1 MKLCFYANRR
11 NEVPIMLSLAVRNTG
26 KIIREKSKSE
36 NIRLGR
42 LFTKKNTAALMA
54 DMVSLDPEKSA
65 YTILDPGAGTGILSA
80 AVIEHICKNA
90 KNCKQIFLTCYEN
103 DPVFVPMLEDNLERI
118 RKKCRHDYDVR
129 LFVTVYEENYPIDVK
144 NHYTVTYFDTV
155 EDKFD
160 IIICNPPEDLV
171 EKNSPEA
178 IGAGGISML
187 KLSLAFI
194 FAKVAANHLEADG
207 QMVIMLPTT
216 FATAD
221 SLRAI
226 RKEMASLL
234 TIKKIHLFIGK
245 LKNAKRAGPLRKKLI
260 ISYKK
265 TYAKENIL
273 ISTSA
278 ENPTA
283 DQITKLTP
291 LPYGFVVD
299 EADGS
304 LTLPKSTEE
313 MNIVNY
319 INHFPETLASIGLK
333 IHTGLIVDSKCKGI
347 IFDKEIPGSIPL
359 IRLGAIKGAGVSFP
373 APNVSGQ
380 YLMPV
385 STAIFQ
391 KNKNLLL
398 IKRVPAKSD
407 DRFLKCA
414 LYFAA
419 QRASNQYISTHNK
432 LNYIDTA
439 DPKDELSARLAFG
452 LFALLNSTIY
462 DRYISIISKSKQ
474 INSKEM
480 RELRLPPKHLIENMG
495 MRLMAGKD
503 TSVAACDAIVNPTLH
518 ITAKK

>member
-1 MKLCFYANRR
+1 
-11 NEVPIMLSLAVRNTG
+11 MLSLTVRNTG
-26 KIIREKSKSE
+26 KIVREKSKSE

-54 DMVSLDPEKSA
+54 EMVVLDPEKTA

-80 AVIEHICKNA
+80 AIIEHICKNA

-103 DPVFVPMLEDNLERI
+103 NPVFLPMLEDNLERI

-129 LFVTVYEENYPIDVK
+129 LFATVYDENYPIDVK
-144 NHYTVTYFDTV
+144 NHYTVTFFEPV

-160 IIICNPPEDLV
+160 IIICNPPEELI
-171 EKNSPEA
+171 EKGSPEA
-178 IGAGGISML
+178 LAAGGVSML
-187 KLSLAFI
+187 KLSLAYVFL
-194 FAKVAANHLEADG
+194 KVAGAHLEPNG

-221 SLRAI
+221 SLSAI
-226 RKEMASLL
+226 RRELATSLS
-234 TIKKIHLFIGK
+234 INKIHLFIGK
-245 LKNAKRAGPLRKKLI
+245 LKNARRAVPLKKKLI
-260 ISYKK
+260 IAYKK
-265 TYAKENIL
+265 SEQRSEVL

-283 DQITKLTP
+283 DKISYLNP
-291 LPYGFVVD
+291 LPYDFVVD
-299 EADGS
+299 PADGS
-304 LTLPKSTEE
+304 LTLPKSLEE
-313 MNIVNY
+313 MKIVGY
-319 INHFPETLASIGLK
+319 INRFPETLASLGLK
-333 IHTGLIVDSKCKGI
+333 IHTGLVVDSKCKGI
-347 IFDKEIPGSIPL
+347 VLDNDAPGAIPL

-373 APNVSGQ
+373 APGVKGQ

-385 STAIFQ
+385 STSIFQ
-391 KNKNLLL
+391 KNKNLIL
-398 IKRVPAKSD
+398 IKRIPAKSD

-414 LYFAA
+414 LYFAV
-419 QRASNQYISTHNK
+419 QRPANQFISTHNK
-432 LNYIDTA
+432 LNFIDTA
-439 DPKDELSARLAFG
+439 DPKDEISARMAFG
-452 LFALLNSTIY
+452 LFALFNSTIY

-503 TSVAACDAIVNPTLH
+503 TSVSACDNIVNPTLH
-518 ITAKK
+518 ITTKK